1 MEDNKDTFVFSD
13 SSAQDKALRI
23 ALAAGGAEV
32 VDSFRGALIEM
43 DNDGT
48 GEMAAE
54 ALNDAFRAIGITLKR
69 QQLITFVRK
78 HGSEGVITCEMVIGM
93 LCG

>member
-1 MEDNKDTFVFSD
+1 
-13 SSAQDKALRI
+13 
-23 ALAAGGAEV
+23 
-32 VDSFRGALIEM
+32 M